1 MSTFRGIYNADNLQ
15 ANNDNKKYNCTYC
28 YYGLGCVVDIF
39 FLAKVLLIIPRYYF
53 RLLKCGIVVLI
64 NSFIH
69 LVLRRFNLG
78 LEGLC
83 KCLPEIRKTEV
94 FNNQYSKL

>member
-28 YYGLGCVVDIF
+28 YYGLGCDVDIF
-39 FLAKVLLIIPRYYF
+39 FLAKVLLIILWYYF

-69 LVLRRFNLG
+69 LVLRRFALR
-78 LEGLC
+78 LEDLC
-83 KCLPEIRKTEV
+83 EALPEIGVAKI
-94 FNNQYSKL
+94 FNNQYGKL